1 MSEKKSFSELLE
13 EAPLASA
20 EKTVCITGV
29 LARSNDPG
37 KFVLTTG
44 DNQTITLDVDAVKEH
59 RILSGMVGQL
69 VVQVEVDKDRVPKM
83 AHAHE
88 EIRTNPFYDQHRTA
102 PIADTSP
109 RVDQYI
115 YKNINENNG
124 TIQEN
129 VIDPGNFGVDPALG
143 QGFAPFALATPS
155 QVPQAMFREAAP
167 GFHTGIWDLQT
178 IHRYDKSPLTDF
190 TGWGVPEQSYD
201 PAVGAAA
208 GAVPPIWN
216 PQLGAS
222 MGPIR
227 TSPFYDQQSVHYLDK
242 LPIMDI
248 TGHFPYPD

>member
-1 MSEKKSFSELLE
+1 MSEKKSFSELLN

-20 EKTVCITGV
+20 ERTVCITGV
-29 LARSNDPG
+29 LARSNEPG

-44 DNQTITLDVDAVKEH
+44 DNQTVTLDVDAVKEH
-59 RILSGMVGQL
+59 KVLSGMVGQL

-83 AHAHE
+83 AHARE
-88 EIRTNPFYDQHRTA
+88 EVFTRDFYDQHRTA
-102 PIADTSP
+102 PIADTNP

-115 YKNINENNG
+115 YKNVIENTG

-129 VIDPGNFGVDPALG
+129 VVDPGNFGVDPALG
-143 QGFAPFALATPS
+143 QVAPFAMATAS
-155 QVPQAMFREAAP
+155 QVPQAMFREATPA
-167 GFHTGIWDLQT
+167 FHTGIWDLQT
-178 IHRYDKSPLTDF
+178 VHRYDKSPLTDF
-190 TGWGVPEQSYD
+190 TGWGIPEYSHD
-201 PAVGAAA
+201 ASVTGAAT
-208 GAVPPIWN
+208 PIWN